1 MSDEVG
7 DNASDPR
14 PIRRPPART
23 STRRTRQLVVQA
35 QNLIEER
42 IQNKTASPT
51 ETVAIIRLGTE
62 TELAN
67 IERIKAQT
75 ELLKA
80 QQAKAQAETVS
91 GQMFKDAMDAIV
103 RYQGG
108 RRDEPGE

>member
-1 MSDEVG
+1 
-7 DNASDPR
+7 
-14 PIRRPPART
+14 
-23 STRRTRQLVVQA
+23 VVQA

-42 IQNKTASPT
+42 IQAGTASPT

-80 QQAKAQAETVS
+80 QKAKSEAETVS

-108 RRDEPGE
+108 RRDEPGG

>member
-1 MSDEVG
+1 MTDEVG
-7 DNASDPR
+7 PNTPKDL

-23 STRRTRQLVVQA
+23 SMRRTRQLVVQA
-35 QNLIEER
+35 QDLIEER
-42 IQNKTASPT
+42 IQQKTASPT

-80 QQAKAQAETVS
+80 QREKAQAETVS

-108 RRDEPGE
+108 RRDEPGG

>member
-1 MSDEVG
+1 M
-7 DNASDPR
+7 
-14 PIRRPPART
+14 
-23 STRRTRQLVVQA
+23 RRTRQLVVQA
-35 QNLIEER
+35 QVLIEER
-42 IQNKTASPT
+42 IQQKTASPT

-80 QQAKAQAETVS
+80 QREKAQAETVS

-108 RRDEPGE
+108 RRDEPGG

>member
-7 DNASDPR
+7 ATTPESL

-23 STRRTRQLVVQA
+23 SVRRTRQLVVQA

-42 IQNKTASPT
+42 IQAKTASPT
-51 ETVAIIRLGTE
+51 ETVAVLRLGTE

-80 QQAKAQAETVS
+80 QKAKSEAETVS

-108 RRDEPGE
+108 RRDEPGG

>member
-1 MSDEVG
+1 MTDEVG
-7 DNASDPR
+7 PNTPDLR

-42 IQNKTASPT
+42 IQAGTASPT

-67 IERIKAQT
+67 IERIRAQT

-80 QQAKAQAETVS
+80 QKAKSEAETVS

-108 RRDEPGE
+108 RRNEAG

>member
-1 MSDEVG
+1 M
-7 DNASDPR
+7 
-14 PIRRPPART
+14 
-23 STRRTRQLVVQA
+23 QA
-35 QNLIEER
+35 QDLIEER
-42 IQNKTASPT
+42 IQQKTASPT

-80 QQAKAQAETVS
+80 QREKAQAETVS

-108 RRDEPGE
+108 RRDEPGG

>member
-1 MSDEVG
+1 MTDEVG
-7 DNASDPR
+7 GNPPEAL

-23 STRRTRQLVVQA
+23 SMRRTRQLVVQA
-35 QNLIEER
+35 QDLIEER
-42 IQNKTASPT
+42 IQQKTASPT

-80 QQAKAQAETVS
+80 QREKAQAETVS

-108 RRDEPGE
+108 RRDEPGG

>member
-1 MSDEVG
+1 MSHEVG
-7 DNASDPR
+7 ANPSDDR

-23 STRRTRQLVVQA
+23 SRRRVQQLVVQA
-35 QNLIEER
+35 QDLLEER
-42 IQNKTASPT
+42 LQNKTASPT
-51 ETVAIIRLGTE
+51 ETVAILRLGTE

-75 ELLKA
+75 EYLKA

-91 GQMFKDAMDAIV
+91 GELFKEAMDAIV

-108 RRDEPGE
+108 SRE

>member
-7 DNASDPR
+7 ANSPDPR

-23 STRRTRQLVVQA
+23 SMRRTRQLVVQA
-35 QNLIEER
+35 QDLIEER
-42 IQNKTASPT
+42 IQQKTASPT

-75 ELLKA
+75 ELLRA
-80 QQAKAQAETVS
+80 QRAKADAETVS

-108 RRDEPGE
+108 RRDEPGG